1 MEIVS
6 LSKILELIDKLPD
19 YPKDIHKL
27 NKSLRPDTTDFSQII
42 NYITSNK
49 VFTETFKNFVP
60 EAKKNDD
67 FKDNLSGIIR
77 KLGITNLRN
86 ILYTCSVL
94 AMNENE
100 HTAIVLKKM
109 IISANISIKIIEKIN
124 LFRKTRH
131 NPENYYLY
139 SLFHDVGEI
148 FATKYF
154 DDELNQIVFNSNE
167 SIDLENINDIV
178 HHNEIGYM
186 MINKWELPSIFSY
199 ICLNH
204 TKLEYRKFTADF
216 IFIINVLAVAD
227 ALALEILDYKVP
239 FVNNWDVGHSIYKI
253 GLREDDV
260 YTESGII
267 GTVNNKIP
275 KILSLYD
282 LR

>member
-6 LSKILELIDKLPD
+6 LSKILELIDKLPN
-19 YPKDIHKL
+19 YPKEIHKL
-27 NKSLRPDTTDFSQII
+27 NKTLKADTTDFSHII
-42 NYITSNK
+42 SYITSNK
-49 VFTETFKNFVP
+49 VFTEIFRNFIP
-60 EAKKNDD
+60 EAKRNDD
-67 FKDNLSGIIR
+67 FEVNLSNIIR

-86 ILYTCSVL
+86 ILYTCSIL
-94 AMNENE
+94 ALNDNE
-100 HTAIVLKKM
+100 HTSIVLKKM
-109 IISANISIKIIEKIN
+109 VTSANISREIIEKIN
-124 LFRKTRH
+124 LFRKTKH
-131 NPENYYLY
+131 NPDNYYLY

-148 FATKYF
+148 FATRF
-154 DDELNQIVFNSNE
+154 FHEELNNTVFNINE
-167 SIDLENINDIV
+167 SIDLDNINDIV

-227 ALALEILDYKVP
+227 ALAMEILNYKIP

-260 YTESGII
+260 YTEAGII
-267 GTVNNKIP
+267 GVVNSKIP
-275 KILSLYD
+275 KILSLYN
-282 LR
+282 LK

>member
-19 YPKDIHKL
+19 YPKEIHQI
-27 NKSLRPDTTDFSQII
+27 NKTLKPDTTDFSQVIS
-42 NYITSNK
+42 YISSNK
-49 VFTETFKNFVP
+49 IFTDIFKNFIP
-60 EAKKNDD
+60 ESKRNED
-67 FKDNLSGIIR
+67 FEQNLSTIIR

-86 ILYTCSVL
+86 ILYTCSIL
-94 AMNENE
+94 ALNENE
-100 HTAIVLKKM
+100 NTSIVLKKM
-109 IISANISIKIIEKIN
+109 ITSANISREIIEKIN
-124 LFRKTRH
+124 QFRKTKH

-139 SLFHDVGEI
+139 SLFHDVGEV

-154 DDELNQIVFNSNE
+154 NDELDQVFFNVNE
-167 SIDLENINDIV
+167 SIDLDEMNDLV
-178 HHNEIGYM
+178 QHNEIGYLM
-186 MINKWELPSIFSY
+186 MNKWGLPSIFSY

-227 ALALEILDYKVP
+227 ALAMEILNYKIP

-260 YTESGII
+260 YTEAGII
-267 GTVNNKIP
+267 GAVNNKIP
-275 KILSLYD
+275 KILSLYN
-282 LR
+282 LK